1 MEIGIWPTR
10 QKIQYATEAYHNIKH
25 SDDNRKVKQVVEK
38 QEQNKFKNTLETIEK
53 DPQIDITDATKTSK
67 SK

>member
-1 MEIGIWPTR
+1 MLL
-10 QKIQYATEAYHNIKH
+10 KLYHNIKH

-67 SK
+67 SN